1 MFPRL
6 VRTLVV
12 GSLLGWLTGSIAG
25 CSDSGSGPDV
35 AVTPVVS
42 PADTTTPPTA
52 AAPLRPVAGCPSG
65 TWLASQEELQNY
77 FNTVGSMS
85 AVSIIVTG
93 GAELRLGTDGRMSF
107 VVGDFR
113 FAQDAGGTRIDLL
126 LDGSIDGTYAVDG
139 SVLTTEALLAD
150 ATAIAS
156 IDGTEMEVGP
166 VLQSFIDQLP
176 FDQARYRCAGD
187 ELVLDVTVSGT
198 PHVITLAAARS

>member
-12 GSLLGWLTGSIAG
+12 GSMLGWLTGSIAG
-25 CSDSGSGPDV
+25 CSDNESGPVV
-35 AVTPVVS
+35 AVTP
-42 PADTTTPPTA
+42 AGTTTPPTT
-52 AAPLRPVAGCPSG
+52 AAPPRPVAGCPSG
-65 TWLASQEELQNY
+65 TWMASQEELQNY

-150 ATAIAS
+150 AAATAS
-156 IDGTEMEVGP
+156 IDGTEMEVDP

-176 FDQARYRCAGD
+176 FDQARYRCTGD

-198 PHVITLAAARS
+198 PHVITLVAARS